1 MENLS
6 SRRWTTIPALWYIKF
21 RNDVLQLKPKTFIF
35 MDCIACW
42 WGWYGCSSP
51 STKGLHGLRYIFFN
65 GPSLASWG
73 SFLFFSNNKF
83 VDFSSIQTGTD
94 GVEGNHADHKTTT
107 SVTRLSDLLVFGWLR
122 REVFSPNCQHLG
134 FFWRLL
140 TQEYH
145 HGHKALRPTRD
156 ILLWCRLSNILRF
169 NLLKNLPTD
178 GLSVTEIDAL

>member
-1 MENLS
+1 M
-6 SRRWTTIPALWYIKF
+6 F
-21 RNDVLQLKPKTFIF
+21 LQLKPKTFIF